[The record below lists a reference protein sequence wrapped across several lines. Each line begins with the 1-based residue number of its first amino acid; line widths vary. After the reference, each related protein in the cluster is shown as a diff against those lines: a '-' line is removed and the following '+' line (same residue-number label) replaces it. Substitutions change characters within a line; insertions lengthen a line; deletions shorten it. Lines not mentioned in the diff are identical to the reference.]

1 MAIIEVKP
9 IEKEKWYKNE
19 KANFIIRPIKLQC
32 AIDPKTRKYAFP
44 ATEDEIKDLQ
54 ERTGF
59 NLDLNFKVGQV
70 HEFFDSEISHVQLQ
84 YGSNFFD
91 TDNPLDLIKLYILK
105 GNDLVA
111 NSMEEYLKNKYP
123 NAKFVIYSP
132 NEEEEIKASKQSLR
146 RNAIVEMTKL
156 TTDKKLNYALI
167 LSGKDY
173 SKQSVDVIDL
183 KLEEI
188 IQEKPEAFL
197 NLLNRKNEDV
207 VVETIILKLI
217 YSRILMREGT
227 IIKYGDLIIGADMPS
242 AIKFL
247 QSPKNQVLRLQLQE
261 KLTE

>member
-111 NSMEEYLKNKYP
+111 NSMEEYLNNKYP